1 MTLDELVVK
10 LVLDATGFSKG
21 QADATEAL
29 AKTKT
34 SAVASSKAI
43 EASALSA
50 SQGVEK
56 LGRQF
61 LGLFALLTGAAGV
74 KAFLSDLTTTDAA
87 LGRTAKNLD
96 MSGRALSAWQGA
108 AEVAGGSAQG
118 ITGSMAS
125 LSNAMQTAALTGNNS
140 LAPVFRAL
148 GINLATTG
156 GKARDMTSIMFDL
169 NRAAQG
175 MDPARFATMMRMVG
189 ADDGTIALLEKS
201 TTEFGKLY
209 AEQQKYAA
217 NSEDIEA
224 AQSRQTGW
232 RQLSLTVVSLGRSIA
247 TALTPVMVQAMQA
260 AQNWADAYGP
270 WLRGEIV
277 AKVGEFVTWLQKLD
291 WGSIG
296 KQATDFAR
304 NVRDIA
310 VALAEGVKGVDG
322 NSPIFK
328 AFEAFGALLIGSRVL
343 GAINLVTGAMGAFGR
358 LPIPPALAA
367 LLFNPAVLGTAAVGA
382 VLASGDPDKSVLAGG
397 HPDVQPQDNDTG
409 LPGVDNRPSDTSDA
423 QAKAGGVWDWIKNNA
438 LPDFGKA
445 KEQLQA
451 FGKATGFGDKLHDD
465 PKVKDAITDTAK
477 ATSGLLDIAKRQS
490 EGMPG
495 SLGGDTAGGG
505 GVMDRVR
512 RTLSFAATASGGQ
525 AGRGGGPSSLK
536 SAGQKANAA
545 IIADEL
551 RKAGVPDEGIAASLG
566 SMQTESTF
574 NPRAHNDV
582 SGGHTGLIQWD
593 KTRWSKVRTWIEK
606 QGGDPWDARWQA
618 RAYIAEGRAKPGDAL
633 YDGAR
638 TAQGFKNVENS
649 KGDLPRAVHGLY
661 DIERFGPGEEGGRA
675 AHAMKW
681 MGHLPEAPDASPS
694 AMAPA
699 PAGTS
704 AKAIGDAEV
713 MAARQRII
721 NGSRNPADR
730 AIVDRYKEQ
739 QNTPHPVTYD
749 HAIRH
754 VLKVMA
760 HARHLTD
767 HTDKPV
773 RVLPVGL
780 DGSPHHTAAM
790 ANMVHMAAASGYSSV
805 RHNIDN
811 SMDTQIHGGVH
822 VHTAATDARGIAGDL
837 DKYLFAGA
845 DARQANRGLA

>member
-21 QADATEAL
+21 QADATQAL
-29 AKTKT
+29 EKTKT

-125 LSNAMQTAALTGNNS
+125 LSNAMQTAALTGNNT

-148 GINLATTG
+148 GVNLATTG

-175 MDPARFATMMRMVG
+175 MDPARFAAMMGMVG
-189 ADDGTIALLEKS
+189 ADAGTISLLEKS
-201 TTEFGKLY
+201 TTEFRSLY
-209 AEQQKYAA
+209 EEQQKFAA
-217 NSEDIEA
+217 NAEDIEA

-247 TALTPVMVQAMQA
+247 TALTPAMVGAMKAVQD
-260 AQNWADAYGP
+260 WADKNQDWIRTGIVENVGQFVEY
-270 WLRGEIV
+270 LRG
-277 AKVGEFVTWLQKLD
+277 LD
-291 WGSIG
+291 WSSIG
-296 KQATDFAR
+296 KQASDFAGS
-304 NVRDIA
+304 VRDIA

-358 LPIPPALAA
+358 LPVPPALVA

-397 HPDVQPQDNDTG
+397 RPDLGPRDNDLG
-409 LPGVDNRPSDTSDA
+409 LPGLGNEDLPENKSPSDTSKLTGAWNWLKGKLGLGGADA
-423 QAKAGGVWDWIKNNA
+423 GDPRTRDAILNT
-438 LPDFGKA
+438 
-445 KEQLQA
+445 E
-451 FGKATGFGDKLHDD
+451 KATG
-465 PKVKDAITDTAK
+465 
-477 ATSGLLDIAKRQS
+477 GLLDIAKRQAD
-490 EGMPG
+490 G
-495 SLGGDTAGGG
+495 AGGG
-505 GVMDRVR
+505 LPGS
-512 RTLSFAATASGGQ
+512 TFEGATTSSGGV
-525 AGRGGGPSSLK
+525 GGSGRHVRGGVLPGASLADHAAPARPFH
-536 SAGQKANAA
+536 SPQQKGNAA
-545 IIADEL
+545 VITDEL
-551 RKAGVPDEGIAASLG
+551 RKAGLPDEGIAAALG
-566 SMQTESTF
+566 SMQTESSL
-574 NPRAHNDV
+574 NPAVPENSYNH
-582 SGGHTGLIQWD
+582 GHHGLIQWD
-593 KTRWSKVRTWIEK
+593 SARWPKVASWIRS

-618 RAYIAEGRAKPGDAL
+618 RAFVAEGRAKPGDAI
-633 YDGAR
+633 YDGPQ
-638 TAQGFKNVENS
+638 TQSGFRDLEQS
-649 KGDLPRAVHGLY
+649 KGNVDRAIRGMRG
-661 DIERFGPGEEGGRA
+661 IERFGAGEEGGRA
-675 AHAMKW
+675 ALARKI
-681 MGHLPEAPDASPS
+681 LPGLSAAPS

-721 NGSRNPADR
+721 AGSRDPKDR
-730 AIVDRYKEQ
+730 AIVDRYKVE

-754 VLKVMA
+754 LMNLMR
-760 HARHLTD
+760 HARQLTHHD
-767 HTDKPV
+767 GDRPV
-773 RVLPVGL
+773 RVLPVGR

-790 ANMVHMAAASGYSSV
+790 ASMVHMAAAGSYSSV
-805 RHNIDN
+805 RHNI
-811 SMDTQIHGGVH
+811 STSTDTQIHGGVH
-822 VHTAATDARGIAGDL
+822 VHTQATDAKGIAGDL
-837 DKYLFAGA
+837 DKYLFQGS